1 MRRTRVRE
9 LALGACVA
17 GAIALSTSGCASL
30 TSQGDNVV
38 RGKQL
43 FVQKCGACHVLE
55 RAGTKGVTGP
65 NLDMAFARARQDGFG
80 ESSFKGIVHRQIQQ
94 PNRMPQVDPATGKT
108 LPLMPS
114 KLVEGEDAADVA
126 AYVASA
132 VSKPGKDTGALA
144 QVGAASAK
152 GTAKEKDG
160 LLEIPADPGGALAYV
175 YANAEASSGTID
187 IESKNESSVQ
197 HDIAIE
203 GPGFPQKAGEVVSN
217 GGVSKLTAD
226 LKPGKYQFFCTVTG
240 HRQAGMQGTLTV
252 K

>member
-1 MRRTRVRE
+1 MRRKRVRE
-9 LALGACVA
+9 LALGACAA

-43 FVQKCGACHVLE
+43 FVAKCGACHVLN

-65 NLDMAFARARQDGFG
+65 NLDQAFARARADGFKDSTFEG
-80 ESSFKGIVHRQIQQ
+80 MVHRQIGQ
-94 PNRMPQVDPATGKT
+94 PARRAQVDPATGKV
-108 LPLMPS
+108 LPLMPAN
-114 KLVEGEDAADVA
+114 LVKGEDARDVA

-132 VSKPGKDTGALA
+132 AAKGGKDQGALA
-144 QVGAASAK
+144 SIGAAEAK

-160 LLEIPADPGGALAYV
+160 KLAIPADPGGALSYV
-175 YANAEASSGTID
+175 FANAVAQAGQLEIN
-187 IESKNESSVQ
+187 SKNESSVQ

-203 GPGFPQKAGEVVSN
+203 GNGVDEKGEVVSN
-217 GGVSKLTAD
+217 GGVSKISAD
-226 LKPGKYQFFCTVTG
+226 LKSGEYTFYCSVPG
-240 HRQAGMQGTLTV
+240 HREAGMEGKLTV